1 MAGKRRKLIVAIVF
15 LISLFDFKL
24 SLCKS
29 SIMVVFFLSDFVTN
43 IYRIG
48 MGNRIV
54 SKTYAIHT
62 KLSVYL
68 YRF

>member
-1 MAGKRRKLIVAIVF
+1 
-15 LISLFDFKL
+15 
-24 SLCKS
+24 
-29 SIMVVFFLSDFVTN
+29 MVVFFLSDFVTN